1 MQLSNC
7 EKKILFFILS
17 FCSFFPRFFLSILR
31 SVSFHDGGPYYIET
45 SLLICPANNWTGF
58 YIIRTSVMKELIHFI
73 PLIFFDT
80 PWKHQKSSGPGL
92 LLFSRC
98 IERDQRHEMGKL
110 SLNTPRN
117 ILNTVKEHLIT
128 SHLITLCRNFVER
141 HSFRI
146 VSGKSPETMRKLCLS
161 TKLPHQEI
169 RRNCYFTVTVVRS

>member
-1 MQLSNC
+1 
-7 EKKILFFILS
+7 
-17 FCSFFPRFFLSILR
+17 
-31 SVSFHDGGPYYIET
+31 
-45 SLLICPANNWTGF
+45 
-58 YIIRTSVMKELIHFI
+58 MKELIHFI

-92 LLFSRC
+92 SLFSRY
-98 IERDQRHEMGKL
+98 IERNQRHEMGKL

-117 ILNTVKEHLIT
+117 VLNTVKEHLIT

-169 RRNCYFTVTVVRS
+169 RRNYVILHDVLHYATLLKVTLLHRGFYCFLHCANSTKSRKTSSCDTYINTEAGQLMKLVAKHQLIALRNILQ